1 MNNKEMWLLLATKFI
16 CSTTTCKA
24 CKNLLDAEECP
35 EPEFSREDYED
46 VFRFIRDVTKRIEKL
61 EDSQLSLSEDELAR
75 LIMEG

>member
-1 MNNKEMWLLLATKFI
+1 MNNKEMWLLLATKFT

-24 CKNLLDAEECP
+24 CKNLLDAKECP